1 MRYRDTTRLRIE
13 NTHKSTFYPRM
24 IICIIILITLSVI
37 KLTPNENFTKVKNAV
52 SLILNKETKIN
63 QELEKVKGFFKEE
76 EGLSAMSPVSEFLNP
91 AKGGEVVKG
100 FGVQDADS
108 SGFHYGVDI
117 KLPENSNVVSVAKG
131 EVTEVATNEEY
142 GTYIVIKHSDEI
154 STLYAGLNE
163 VLPSVSEK
171 VESGQVIARP
181 NEENHTIHFEVKRQD
196 TYLDPA
202 EFINFGEGN
211 D

>member
-1 MRYRDTTRLRIE
+1 MRYQDTTRLKIE
-13 NTHKSTFYPRM
+13 KTHTSSFQARS
-24 IICIIILITLSVI
+24 IICIIILIALSMI
-37 KLTPNENFTKVKNAV
+37 KLTPDERFVKVKNAV
-52 SLILNKETKIN
+52 LLILNKETKIT
-63 QELEKVKGFFKEE
+63 EEFEKVKGFFKEE
-76 EGLSAMSPVSEFLNP
+76 EGLSLMSPVSEFLNP
-91 AKGGEVVKG
+91 AKNGKVVKG

-117 KLPENSNVVSVAKG
+117 ELPENDNVVSVAKG
-131 EVTEVATNEEY
+131 EVTEVATNQEY

-154 STLYAGLNE
+154 FTLYAGLNE

-181 NEENHTIHFEVKRQD
+181 NEDNYTIHFEIKRGD

-202 EFINFGEGN
+202 EFIDFGEG
-211 D
+211 DD